1 MDGGSAFP
9 GIASRELRKWR
20 RGRQRTGGCSGAA
33 VGGILHLPRFRN
45 ASLPLIAVGLP
56 SIRGG
61 REECGGAPTPPL
73 IDFGQPTRLSTSKRT
88 ASELLKSSWRFL
100 FVSGF
105 SFCLTFGITLFVR
118 EVLGQ
123 SEQRAFGSAITS
135 ALVINFLFLRYFIYG
150 RSQAPLLP
158 QLGIYLVS
166 ASVFRLGE
174 FLLFEACLR
183 LIGLDYRVSTIV
195 VLASSTVLK
204 FLYYRI
210 VFRR

>member
-1 MDGGSAFP
+1 
-9 GIASRELRKWR
+9 
-20 RGRQRTGGCSGAA
+20 
-33 VGGILHLPRFRN
+33 
-45 ASLPLIAVGLP
+45 
-56 SIRGG
+56 
-61 REECGGAPTPPL
+61 
-73 IDFGQPTRLSTSKRT
+73 LSTSKRT

-150 RSQAPLLP
+150 RSQAPLL
-158 QLGIYLVS
+158 
-166 ASVFRLGE
+166 
-174 FLLFEACLR
+174 FEACLR

>member
-1 MDGGSAFP
+1 
-9 GIASRELRKWR
+9 
-20 RGRQRTGGCSGAA
+20 A
-33 VGGILHLPRFRN
+33 VGGILPSPPIPKR
-45 ASLPLIAVGLP
+45 IAPVDCRWP
-56 SIRGG
+56 PVDRGCSK
-61 REECGGAPTPPL
+61 RERGAPKSPL
-73 IDFGQPTRLSTSKRT
+73 LDFGQPTRLSTSKRT
-88 ASELLKSSWRFL
+88 ASDLLKSSWRFL

-150 RSQAPLLP
+150 RSRAPLLP

-183 LIGLDYRVSTIV
+183 LIELDYRVSTIV

>member
-1 MDGGSAFP
+1 MD
-9 GIASRELRKWR
+9 SRAWAA
-20 RGRQRTGGCSGAA
+20 RGLSGAA
-33 VGGILHLPRFRN
+33 
-45 ASLPLIAVGLP
+45 
-56 SIRGG
+56 
-61 REECGGAPTPPL
+61 PTPSL
-73 IDFGQPTRLSTSKRT
+73 LDFGQPIRLSTSKRT
-88 ASELLKSSWRFL
+88 ASDLLKSSWRFL

-174 FLLFEACLR
+174 YLLFEACLR